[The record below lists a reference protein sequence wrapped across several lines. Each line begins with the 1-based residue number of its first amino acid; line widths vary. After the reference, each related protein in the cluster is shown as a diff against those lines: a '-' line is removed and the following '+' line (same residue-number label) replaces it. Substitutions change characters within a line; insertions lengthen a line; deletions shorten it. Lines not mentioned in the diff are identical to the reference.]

1 MSTAVMLERM
11 AEASPRFKARIA
23 GVFYLL
29 TFVTGIFALMSVN
42 GRLVANLA
50 ATACYVAV
58 ILLFYHLFK
67 AVNRR
72 VSLLAACFGL
82 VGCAV
87 GALSSF
93 HLDPLRINSLVFFG
107 FYCPL
112 IGYLIF
118 RSIFLPRIL
127 GVLMM
132 FAGARGTGIRHH
144 LSPDL
149 FLIEPEIDPDSGPV
163 LDRPPVPPSE
173 IKAPFPDGRN

>member
-29 TFVTGIFALMSVN
+29 TFVTGIFALMSAN
-42 GRLVANLA
+42 ARLVANLA

-58 ILLFYHLFK
+58 ILLFYHL
-67 AVNRR
+67 
-72 VSLLAACFGL
+72 
-82 VGCAV
+82 
-87 GALSSF
+87 
-93 HLDPLRINSLVFFG
+93 
-107 FYCPL
+107 
-112 IGYLIF
+112 
-118 RSIFLPRIL
+118 
-127 GVLMM
+127 
-132 FAGARGTGIRHH
+132 

-163 LDRPPVPPSE
+163 LDRPPVPPSG

>member
-1 MSTAVMLERM
+1 MSTAVMLEWM
-11 AEASPRFKARIA
+11 AEASPRFKGRIA

-29 TFVTGIFALMSVN
+29 TFVAGILALMSVN

-93 HLDPLRINSLVFFG
+93 HLAPLPHQRPG
-107 FYCPL
+107 
-112 IGYLIF
+112 IF
-118 RSIFLPRIL
+118 RVLLP
-127 GVLMM
+127 
-132 FAGARGTGIRHH
+132 
-144 LSPDL
+144 P
-149 FLIEPEIDPDSGPV
+149 
-163 LDRPPVPPSE
+163 
-173 IKAPFPDGRN
+173 

>member
-11 AEASPRFKARIA
+11 AEASLRFKARIA

-72 VSLLAACFGL
+72 VSLL
-82 VGCAV
+82 
-87 GALSSF
+87 
-93 HLDPLRINSLVFFG
+93 
-107 FYCPL
+107 
-112 IGYLIF
+112 
-118 RSIFLPRIL
+118 
-127 GVLMM
+127 GVLRPGGR
-132 FAGARGTGIRHH
+132 AARATMR
-144 LSPDL
+144 
-149 FLIEPEIDPDSGPV
+149 
-163 LDRPPVPPSE
+163 
-173 IKAPFPDGRN
+173 